1 MFKLRFLGIQKLNIN
16 ILLTSSFINPEVQRI
31 NSQGNLIQLLADI
44 CKVFDFI
51 VGDLTV
57 SGDLDQTAGERVDL
71 IKTISTYRTFIFTD
85 GSIILDSS
93 SDSKGRQRERGGC
106 VDVTRRLQMIR
117 ILEKMERDPK
127 FSEKLGII
135 NKSKFIS
142 VNITGEKE
150 KLC

>member
-1 MFKLRFLGIQKLNIN
+1 MLCECFLYMGKSLFVFKLRFLGIQKLNIN

-71 IKTISTYRTFIFTD
+71 IRLAMVSRIMVESSETSISGTYR
-85 GSIILDSS
+85 SPIIHL
-93 SDSKGRQRERGGC
+93 
-106 VDVTRRLQMIR
+106 
-117 ILEKMERDPK
+117 
-127 FSEKLGII
+127 
-135 NKSKFIS
+135 
-142 VNITGEKE
+142 
-150 KLC
+150 

>member
-1 MFKLRFLGIQKLNIN
+1 MLCECFLYMGKSLFVFKLRFLGIQKLNIN

-71 IKTISTYRTFIFTD
+71 IKTSD
-85 GSIILDSS
+85 GFQDN
-93 SDSKGRQRERGGC
+93 GR
-106 VDVTRRLQMIR
+106 
-117 ILEKMERDPK
+117 
-127 FSEKLGII
+127 KLG
-135 NKSKFIS
+135 NLDLLFRAERTLPVPHASPLAFDAGL
-142 VNITGEKE
+142 VENA
-150 KLC
+150 

>member
-1 MFKLRFLGIQKLNIN
+1 MLCECFLYMGKSLFVFKLRFLGIQKLNIN

-71 IKTISTYRTFIFTD
+71 IKTSD
-85 GSIILDSS
+85 GFQDN
-93 SDSKGRQRERGGC
+93 GR
-106 VDVTRRLQMIR
+106 
-117 ILEKMERDPK
+117 
-127 FSEKLGII
+127 KLG
-135 NKSKFIS
+135 NLDTGPRSYTCENSNNCIS
-142 VNITGEKE
+142 QDAYSSQPSG
-150 KLC
+150 

>member
-1 MFKLRFLGIQKLNIN
+1 M
-16 ILLTSSFINPEVQRI
+16 
-31 NSQGNLIQLLADI
+31 
-44 CKVFDFI
+44 
-51 VGDLTV
+51 
-57 SGDLDQTAGERVDL
+57 TARAE
-71 IKTISTYRTFIFTD
+71 
-85 GSIILDSS
+85 
-93 SDSKGRQRERGGC
+93 QRERGGC

>member
-1 MFKLRFLGIQKLNIN
+1 M
-16 ILLTSSFINPEVQRI
+16 
-31 NSQGNLIQLLADI
+31 
-44 CKVFDFI
+44 
-51 VGDLTV
+51 
-57 SGDLDQTAGERVDL
+57 
-71 IKTISTYRTFIFTD
+71 
-85 GSIILDSS
+85 
-93 SDSKGRQRERGGC
+93 
-106 VDVTRRLQMIR
+106 DVTRRLQMIR

>member
-57 SGDLDQTAGERVDL
+57 SGNLDQTAGERVDL
-71 IKTISTYRTFIFTD
+71 IKTSDGFQDNGPRSYTCENSNNCISQDAY
-85 GSIILDSS
+85 SS
-93 SDSKGRQRERGGC
+93 QPSG
-106 VDVTRRLQMIR
+106 
-117 ILEKMERDPK
+117 
-127 FSEKLGII
+127 
-135 NKSKFIS
+135 
-142 VNITGEKE
+142 
-150 KLC
+150 